1 MNAIS
6 IFPRPGGVLP
16 LWMRGV
22 NAFVG
27 IVGSALIDGVVAW
40 EFVRNVRKRL
50 EGSVELFAA
59 VERTDVW
66 SSFDI
71 VMISLLCGAS
81 SADSERVSTFRRWR

>member
-1 MNAIS
+1 
-6 IFPRPGGVLP
+6 
-16 LWMRGV
+16 MRGV

-50 EGSVELFAA
+50 EGSIELFAA

-66 SSFDI
+66 SSFDKACFAVLRLRI
-71 VMISLLCGAS
+71 LK
-81 SADSERVSTFRRWR
+81 DSERVSTFRR